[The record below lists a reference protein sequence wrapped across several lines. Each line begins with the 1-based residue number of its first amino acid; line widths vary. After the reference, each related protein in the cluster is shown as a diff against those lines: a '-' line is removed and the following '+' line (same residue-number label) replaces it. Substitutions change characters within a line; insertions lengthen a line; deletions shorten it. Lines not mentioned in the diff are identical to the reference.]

1 MNHKSK
7 NARDRTKYK
16 NFRETT
22 FWNLKKAQQKNEQAA
37 KKFKDIMAEKFY
49 VIEKV
54 PYLKNL
60 KNHRGKSYKRNV
72 KKKVQTEKTYDKNTF
87 EFSQQTMPKI
97 GEIFK

>member
-22 FWNLKKAQQKNEQAA
+22 FWNLKNAQQKNEQAA

-54 PYLKNL
+54 PHYK
-60 KNHRGKSYKRNV
+60 KHKKSPGKI
-72 KKKVQTEKTYDKNTF
+72 Q
-87 EFSQQTMPKI
+87 
-97 GEIFK
+97 